1 MRDQF
6 IFFLEGKS
14 FWLTNPSAS
23 RRSSVAGNWSPA
35 SSVVFRSG
43 VNTVV
48 RRDLLSEKRWPA
60 ADQRHFCCSP
70 AISGRSVPDRR
81 QTLPGVDF
89 SRRLGMDFNG
99 RPPFNQNQDLG
110 IQDMWSPATPMKNI
124 PTRRPLISTP
134 SYSHRNQVSEPSW
147 LDLVAG
153 VQTPPPPPP
162 PWGIPFQ
169 NESYGS
175 PAFSDRLQDLNR
187 APVVA
192 EPSGSHAAIGY
203 TSISN
208 RHNAGLMNCWVPKL
222 GGNVLPAGNCSMQPL
237 RPFFVQNGNIQMM
250 PDPSNQQWFNNGD
263 VRHSQGSC
271 NISSNSNWAAQK
283 ALYGSPVTFLPNL
296 NSFPETTMSFPGTVP
311 MNNLLN
317 PIPTE
322 NYIQRMHDKNQ
333 YARQESILLE
343 GLRAE
348 ASFSNMIASSEGGF
362 FQNQNCVKD
371 VAFQSD
377 ETTYQEIGTE
387 KSLAERETEDL
398 ELNDGSKQKQRRK
411 KHRPRVIIEGKS
423 ARTPK
428 PGTPKPKTPVPAQ
441 NKENPTGKRKYT
453 RRNKDLTSFAEKSE
467 FGGVVE
473 PDSRSSGVKPVRRS
487 LNFDLE
493 DSQSTDKFSVM
504 MSMFM
509 KSLENHEQGASKDG
523 NSTSSTLNEAA
534 DSTVVEGPIVENTL
548 EGVVFDLKSSM
559 ADPQNEYLK
568 ILQSPLWSTT
578 VNNNVGASKNIVSSN
593 CGVSDAPPR
602 GTKRDLTNE
611 TSELEK
617 NGLMCSYYA
626 KDCASKSHDLCLPHN
641 DKKMRVANVPNE
653 LRSPHNLSPKL
664 TYTPTNGWR
673 TIQESNYFTLTDTM
687 KLMAQEKLQ
696 TLERM
701 LLCEETDLNP
711 QDYHALRN
719 NNMRSLNGFMEYKPS
734 GLRNNEISQPPTP
747 DKPSGYSN
755 SQESKSCGTLLR
767 FEASEDVN
775 KPVKLK
781 GKRGRKKKE
790 VYPLVNPPPSAS
802 NASASV
808 RHGESY
814 HHAVISFDCQDKR
827 NCKSADNSS
836 FPSSSPC
843 MDYVDY
849 ITQKLRRLSLNNS
862 SEVSSWQAQNAI
874 VPYIGNGGMM
884 VPYEGP
890 FDPAKRRRPRAKVD
904 LDPET
909 NRVWKLLM
917 GIEVEGDE
925 GKKVD
930 KEKWWEEERRV
941 FRGRADSF
949 IARMHL
955 VQGDRRFSKWKG
967 SVVDSVIGVFLTQNV
982 SDHLSSS
989 AYMSLAA
996 KFPLRSGGDSRVS
1009 NTEKVKTNG
1018 ENHNDCAGT
1027 LADPPD
1033 LQGTDHASYSQ
1044 GSLEINAP
1052 KDVGKKENSSSDEAL
1067 RSGSGSS
1074 GVVYCTGKA
1083 ESHETEVNFGH
1094 DSPNSGS
1101 NTGVTVASISSVEIE
1116 DRKLTEEVVSS
1127 HNSVVSSQS
1136 STGYQILSGDHVR
1149 PDIMLNIAE
1158 DDLLPGRMNNVFG
1171 CSSFTELLHI
1181 AESNKFQDLHNHGS
1195 VSSANSQ
1202 VIHNNESGLSVLDQ
1216 LDNLKGT
1223 CQPYQVDFTPHQTPS
1238 GLSNMLTESQFYCSL
1253 GPFNSTILDNN
1264 LGTSLEEM
1272 RSSLHGNKLD
1282 VNHGES
1288 ADSATENLVASVG
1301 INKSLS
1307 SSGSAS
1313 MADSYLPIKIQSKEQ
1328 PNFSETEVSID
1339 HRPFVH
1345 KTLAERTDASSN
1357 IQNSHGCSSCIQPEA
1372 MKSLQQKNGRSTFKA
1387 EASLDAI
1394 NGRSQMANC
1403 EKPKTNSDLN
1413 GKEKNK
1419 LDLDQKVGSNVKDE
1433 ANNFRKV
1440 SLETPKQVEKASRK
1454 RADIEKKSFDWDSLR
1469 REVHRTKP
1477 VGERSSGAR
1486 DSLDWEA
1493 VRCADVSE
1501 ISETIRERGMNNM
1514 LAARIKDFLN
1524 RLVREHGSIDLEWLR
1539 DVPPDK
1545 SKDYLLSIRGLGLKS
1560 AECVRLLTLHHLAF
1574 PVDTNVGRICVRLGW
1589 VPLQPLPESL
1599 QLHLL
1604 ELYPVLETIQKYLW
1618 PRLCKLDQR
1627 TLYELHY
1634 QMITFGKVFCTKS
1647 RPNCNA
1653 CPMRGEC
1660 RHFASAF
1667 ASARLALP
1675 PPEDK
1680 SMVSSTYPVASGLGM
1695 PSPLPSRSIPKLE
1708 CSSASNEPS
1717 IQRNCEPI
1725 IEEPATPEPECQETL
1740 ESAIE
1745 DAFFQDPDEIP
1756 TIKLNFE
1763 KFTQNLQNYMQE
1775 NMELQDGDMSKA
1787 LVALNP
1793 EAASIPTPKLKNISR
1808 LRTEHQVYEIP
1819 DSHILLDGLDQRE
1832 PDDPCPYLL
1841 AIWTPGETA
1850 QSIEPPEDC
1859 CNSKDTGQL
1868 CDKSTCF
1875 ACSSVRESQSHTVR
1889 GTLLIPCRTA
1899 MRGSFP
1905 LNGTYFQVNEVFAD
1919 HHSSRNPIDIPR
1931 EWIWNL
1937 PRRTVCFGT
1946 SIPTIFRGLTTEGI
1960 QQCFWRGFV
1969 CVRGFDRLTR
1979 APKPLYARLHFPASK
1994 VPKIRKGGMAAAAP
2008 QLQENMNR
2016 GTTPRT

>member
-1 MRDQF
+1 MEF
-6 IFFLEGKS
+6 TG
-14 FWLTNPSAS
+14 
-23 RRSSVAGNWSPA
+23 G
-35 SSVVFRSG
+35 
-43 VNTVV
+43 
-48 RRDLLSEKRWPA
+48 
-60 ADQRHFCCSP
+60 
-70 AISGRSVPDRR
+70 
-81 QTLPGVDF
+81 
-89 SRRLGMDFNG
+89 
-99 RPPFNQNQDLG
+99 PPFNQNQDLG
-110 IQDMWSPATPMKNI
+110 IQDMWSPATPMKSSI
-124 PTRRPLISTP
+124 PTRRALINRP
-134 SYSHRNQVSEPSW
+134 GYSHRNQVSEPSW
-147 LDLVAG
+147 LDLVTG
-153 VQTPPPPPP
+153 VQTTTP
-162 PWGIPFQ
+162 PWAIPFQ
-169 NESYGS
+169 NEYCGS
-175 PAFSDRLQDLNR
+175 PAFSGHLQDLNR
-187 APVVA
+187 APAVA

-208 RHNAGLMNCWVPKL
+208 RHNAGLMNCWAPKL
-222 GGNVLPAGNCSMQPL
+222 GGNVLPAGNSSMPPL
-237 RPFFVQNGNIQMM
+237 PPFFVQNGNFQMM
-250 PDPSNQQWFNNGD
+250 PDPSNQQLFNNGNAG
-263 VRHSQGSC
+263 HSQGYC
-271 NISSNSNWAAQK
+271 NNSSNSSSWAAQK

-311 MNNLLN
+311 MSNLLN
-317 PIPTE
+317 PMTAE
-322 NYIQRMHDKNQ
+322 NYIRRRMQDKHQ
-333 YARQESILLE
+333 SLEDVRQENILLE

-348 ASFSNMIASSEGGF
+348 ASFSNMIASSEYGF
-362 FQNQNCVKD
+362 LQNPNCVKD
-371 VAFQSD
+371 LTFQSD
-377 ETTYQEIGTE
+377 ETAYQEIGIE

-428 PGTPKPKTPVPAQ
+428 PGTPKPKTPAPAQ

-453 RRNKDLTSFAEKSE
+453 RRNKDSTSLSKTSE
-467 FGGVVE
+467 FGRAVE
-473 PDSRSSGVKPVRRS
+473 PDSRSVVKPVRRS

-493 DSQSTDKFSVM
+493 DTQSADKFSVM

-509 KSLENHEQGASKDG
+509 KNLENYEQGACRDG
-523 NSTSSTLNEAA
+523 NSTSSTLNEAV

-559 ADPQNEYLK
+559 IDPQNEYIK

-578 VNNNVGASKNIVSSN
+578 VNHDVGASKNIINSN
-593 CGVSDAPPR
+593 CGVSNAPPR

-611 TSELEK
+611 TSEFEK
-617 NGLMCSYYA
+617 KGLMCSYYA
-626 KDCASKSHDLCLPHN
+626 KDCASKSHDSCLPHN
-641 DKKMRVANVPNE
+641 DKKMRMENVPNE
-653 LRSPHNLSPKL
+653 LRSAHNLSPKL
-664 TYTPTNGWR
+664 VYTPANGWR
-673 TIQESNYFTLTDTM
+673 TTQESNHFALTDTM
-687 KLMAQEKLQ
+687 KLIAQEKLQ

-711 QDYHALRN
+711 QDYHALSN
-719 NNMRSLNGFMEYKPS
+719 NNMSSLTGFIEHKPS
-734 GLRNNEISQPPTP
+734 WQRINEISQPPTP

-755 SQESKSCGTLLR
+755 SQESKNCGTLLR

-775 KPVKLK
+775 KPVKIK

-790 VYPLVNPPPSAS
+790 AYPLVNPLPSAS
-802 NASASV
+802 NAGASIG
-808 RHGESY
+808 HGESL
-814 HHAVISFDCQDKR
+814 HRAVISFDCQDQR
-827 NCKSADNSS
+827 NCKAATNSS

-849 ITQKLRRLSLNNS
+849 IAQKLRRLSLNNNR
-862 SEVSSWQAQNAI
+862 EVASWQAQNAI

-890 FDPAKRRRPRAKVD
+890 FDLAKRRRPRAKVD

-917 GIEVEGDE
+917 GIEVEGDQ
-925 GKKVD
+925 GTKVD

-1009 NTEKVKTNG
+1009 NTEKDKMNG
-1018 ENHNDCAGT
+1018 KNHNDCIGT

-1033 LQGTDHASYSQ
+1033 LQRTDHAFYSQ
-1044 GSLEINAP
+1044 ASLEINAP
-1052 KDVGKKENSSSDEAL
+1052 KDVGKKENSSANEAL

-1074 GVVYCTGKA
+1074 SVVCCTGNT

-1116 DRKLTEEVVSS
+1116 DRKLAEEVVSS

-1136 STGYQILSGDHVR
+1136 STGYQVLSGDHVR
-1149 PDIMLNIAE
+1149 SDLMLNIAD

-1181 AESNKFQDLHNHGS
+1181 AESNKFQVLHSHGS
-1195 VSSANSQ
+1195 ISSANSQ
-1202 VIHNNESGLSVLDQ
+1202 VIHNNESGLSILDQ
-1216 LDNLKGT
+1216 LDNLKGP

-1238 GLSNMLTESQFYCSL
+1238 GLSNMLPESQFYCSL

-1264 LGTSLEEM
+1264 LGTSREET
-1272 RSSLHGNKLD
+1272 RSSLHGNKFE

-1288 ADSATENLVASVG
+1288 GDSATENLVASG
-1301 INKSLS
+1301 GLNKSLS

-1313 MADSYLPIKIQSKEQ
+1313 VADSYLPLKLQSMER

-1339 HRPFVH
+1339 RRPFVH
-1345 KTLAERTDASSN
+1345 KNLAERTDASSN
-1357 IQNSHGCSSCIQPEA
+1357 IQNSHGCYSCIQPEA
-1372 MKSLQQKNGRSTFKA
+1372 MERLQQKKEHSTFKA
-1387 EASLDAI
+1387 EILQDAI
-1394 NGRSQMANC
+1394 NGRCQTANC
-1403 EKPKTNSDLN
+1403 ETPKTSPDLN
-1413 GKEKNK
+1413 GKAKNK

-1433 ANNFRKV
+1433 ANNFHKV
-1440 SLETPKQVEKASRK
+1440 SLETPKQVEKASKK
-1454 RADIEKKSFDWDSLR
+1454 RAESEKKAFDWDSLR

-1477 VGERSSGAR
+1477 AGERNSGAM

-1493 VRCADVSE
+1493 VRRADVSE

-1680 SMVSSTYPVASGLGM
+1680 SMVSSTYPVAAGLGM
-1695 PSPLPSRSIPKLE
+1695 PPPLPSRSIPKLE
-1708 CSSASNEPS
+1708 CSSASSHELT
-1717 IQRNCEPI
+1717 IQKNCEPI
-1725 IEEPATPEPECQETL
+1725 IEEPATPEPESQETL

-1850 QSIEPPEDC
+1850 QSIEPPQDC

-1875 ACSSVRESQSHTVR
+1875 ACNSLRESQSHTVR

-1931 EWIWNL
+1931 DWIWNL

-1994 VPKIRKGGMAAAAP
+1994 VPKIRKGGPAAATP
-2008 QLQENMNR
+2008 LLQENMNR
-2016 GTTPRT
+2016 TTTPRT